1 VSTLRLPHR
10 NAVLTSIKASSLA
23 SDWDTASSDG
33 AVIWTGTA
41 DAVIVDDTRRV
52 TEGSDSS
59 KIVTRTV
66 ILPSELTVTVGNKLS
81 LDWNDTTITP
91 IVKSVVRREPPAP
104 LDGTLLIE
112 VELT

>member
-1 VSTLRLPHR
+1 MSTLRLPHR

-41 DAVIVDDTRRV
+41 DAVVQDDSRRLS
-52 TEGSDSS
+52 EGEDSS
-59 KIVTRTV
+59 KIITRTI
-66 ILPSELTVTVGNKLS
+66 ILPSDLTIAVGNTLS
-81 LDWNDTTITP
+81 LEWNGSTITP
-91 IVKSVVRREPPAP
+91 TVKSVTRREPPAP

>member
-33 AVIWTGTA
+33 AVIWTGRA
-41 DAVIVDDTRRV
+41 DAVITDDVRRL
-52 TEGSDSS
+52 TEGDDSS
-59 KIVTRTV
+59 KIIKRTIV
-66 ILPSELTVTVGNKLS
+66 LPSQLAVAVGNKLS
-81 LDWNDTTITP
+81 LDWNGSTITP
-91 IVKSVVRREPPAP
+91 IVQSVIRREPPAP